1 MHSEAAR
8 EYRERLELI
17 KVEQERLALKE
28 QQFVKQVHKVESEA
42 RREAQVARDKVEAER
57 AERVREV
64 ERVVEEYE
72 ERLARARDEAEEMRR
87 RMDRAERAEEE
98 TRRTKEEAAKRDEK
112 RGEQYERILEGLRA
126 DVREKDRELANME
139 LRENFKKEE
148 LAREVRELQDKL
160 KKLTED
166 VKLS

>member
-8 EYRERLELI
+8 EFRERLELI